1 MRIRGLQ
8 QSDTVY
14 SVLLFSVLRRYWRP
28 WLERQSSSAFSCPA
42 LPIRLHASH
51 RRLDTLSAG
60 FYYAASTWPVIP
72 GAQSFFQTG
81 HHLGT
86 PIVIWLVLAAL
97 GSLPWI
103 LFYHRRFLPLS
114 ALAALALL
122 ALPPLSLVTV
132 AHPLTAAG
140 LWFPGT
146 RWFGLALPLVLIA
159 AHKRLGT
166 PLVFAVLILA
176 SLAVHAR
183 FVRPIADPHIVAVN
197 TNFGN
202 APSGSENSA
211 QAIRRSSTCSQQIA
225 LAHPNALV
233 IFPES
238 LIPNWSAAHDARW
251 ASTFAQLDSQ
261 RTGILIGT
269 TIPIPNTEANR
280 NVLLSRGYT
289 EHLSYVQRVPIPLG
303 MWQLGESRRGFP
315 LSLRFPATIRVWN
328 RRAGVLLCY
337 EQMTFW
343 PAVETMA
350 RGPEMLIAPSNL
362 YWARNTSIP
371 AIQHLAAQDWADLWA
386 IPLYEAR
393 NL

>member
-1 MRIRGLQ
+1 MTHQKLHLPNTGNSIALFAIAALIGGLGW
-8 QSDTVY
+8 SGN
-14 SVLLFSVLRRYWRP
+14 
-28 WLERQSSSAFSCPA
+28 PA
-42 LPIRLHASH
+42 LHFLALLYPFVYIHSRS
-51 RRLDTLSAG
+51 RFDTLSAV
-60 FYYAASTWPVIP
+60 FYYAASTWPIIP

-81 HHLGT
+81 HHLGK
-86 PIVIWLVLAAL
+86 PIAIWIVITVF

-114 ALAALALL
+114 AIAALL
-122 ALPPLSLVTV
+122 ALALPPIGLVTV
-132 AHPLTAAG
+132 AHPLIATG

-146 RWFGLALPLVLIA
+146 RWYGLVLPLILIA
-159 AHKRLGT
+159 AHRRLES
-166 PLVFAVLILA
+166 PLTFAVLILA

-183 FVRPIADPHIVAVN
+183 FARPIADPHIIAVN
-197 TNFGN
+197 TDVGN
-202 APSGSENSA
+202 GSESGA
-211 QAIRRSSTCSQQIA
+211 QAAEHTLQQIA
-225 LAHPNALV
+225 LAHPNTLL

-238 LIPNWSAAHDARW
+238 VIPDWSAAHDVRW
-251 ASTFAQLDSQ
+251 ASTFAQLSRQ
-261 RTGILIGT
+261 HTGILIGT
-269 TIPIPNTEANR
+269 TIPIPNTMASR
-280 NVLLSRGYT
+280 NVLLSRGYS
-289 EHLSYVQRVPIPLG
+289 ERLSYVQRVPIPLG

-343 PAVETMA
+343 PAIETMA

-371 AIQHLAAQDWADLWA
+371 AIQHLAAQDWADLWS

>member
-1 MRIRGLQ
+1 MNLRNLHL
-8 QSDTVY
+8 SDTANTIV
-14 SVLLFSVLRRYWRP
+14 VFAA
-28 WLERQSSSAFSCPA
+28 SALIGGLGWSGNPA
-42 LPIRLHASH
+42 LHFLALLYPFVYIQSR
-51 RRLDTLSAG
+51 RRLDTVSAV

-72 GAQSFFQTG
+72 GAQSFFATG
-81 HHLGT
+81 HHLGK
-86 PIVIWLVLAAL
+86 PMAIWIAIAAL

-114 ALAALALL
+114 AIAALAAL
-122 ALPPLSLVTV
+122 ALPPLSLLTV
-132 AHPLTAAG
+132 AHPLIATG

-159 AHKRLGT
+159 AHRHIGT
-166 PLVFAVLILA
+166 PLIVAVLILA

-183 FVRPIADPHIVAVN
+183 FSRPTTDSHIVAVN
-197 TNFGN
+197 TNF
-202 APSGSENSA
+202 SSERGAGA
-211 QAIRRSSTCSQQIA
+211 QEAEHILQQIA
-225 LAHPNALV
+225 LAHPNTLL

-238 LIPNWSAAHDARW
+238 AIPDWSAAHDARW
-251 ASTFAQLDSQ
+251 ASTFAQLNTQ
-261 RTGILIGT
+261 RTGVLIGT
-269 TIPIPNTEANR
+269 TIPISNTMANR
-280 NVLLSRGYT
+280 NVMLSRGYS

-303 MWQLGESRRGFP
+303 MWQIGEPQRGFP
-315 LSLRFPATIRVWN
+315 LSLRFPAAIRVWN

-343 PAVETMA
+343 PAIETMV
-350 RGPEMLIAPSNL
+350 RGPEILVAPSNL